1 MQEELASGR
10 GTFFS
15 AVLQNMSRRISPALP
30 ASSDSVE
37 PLQSGASLSR
47 YWERFGDF
55 AGQRDLGAIAH
66 GLATGHGQPSGG
78 ADPAGFRSC
87 SLPGRLCGANVNGQR
102 PLRAW
107 FPIEDPPSS
116 MFTARSSRNWIPSKL
131 QTKRGELKKS
141 SSATGAG
148 EEGEEPVSR
157 PAGRRAKRQDS
168 SGGTTRSKPSC
179 CFSFSW
185 NLWRLL

>member
-66 GLATGHGQPSGG
+66 GLAQVM
-78 ADPAGFRSC
+78 D
-87 SLPGRLCGANVNGQR
+87 N
-102 PLRAW
+102 
-107 FPIEDPPSS
+107 
-116 MFTARSSRNWIPSKL
+116 L
-131 QTKRGELKKS
+131 Q
-141 SSATGAG
+141 
-148 EEGEEPVSR
+148 
-157 PAGRRAKRQDS
+157 AGRTQQASDHAAFLAVCVEQMSMDNGRSELGFQLRTHRAQCSRHAARAIGYHPNFKRRE
-168 SGGTTRSKPSC
+168 G
-179 CFSFSW
+179 
-185 NLWRLL
+185 N